1 MSKNLLLN
9 LSNSFKTSK
18 HKKLPMIEIKF
29 SKKIVSVVCVLLKEG
44 LIRGYFL
51 KDKYTICVLLKY
63 IDNENIVNFRNISLV
78 KQKVYCGNDF
88 IKSNFT
94 SFNCSL
100 FSTRKGILSHR
111 QALDYRLGGFCLL
124 NFC

>member
-1 MSKNLLLN
+1 
-9 LSNSFKTSK
+9 
-18 HKKLPMIEIKF
+18 MIEIKF

-88 IKSNFT
+88 INLCFSLIIKLL
-94 SFNCSL
+94 FN
-100 FSTRKGILSHR
+100 
-111 QALDYRLGGFCLL
+111 
-124 NFC
+124 